1 MLPEQ
6 HEGHIRCA
14 LLKVVMIFGGDI
26 WGYANLV
33 AGAEGKAAVE
43 DNREEILISFVPV
56 DIVSQL
62 CV

>member
-1 MLPEQ
+1 MCTA
-6 HEGHIRCA
+6 EG
-14 LLKVVMIFGGDI
+14 GPNI
-26 WGYANLV
+26 WAYANLV

-43 DNREEILISFVPV
+43 AGREGILISFVLV